1 MSLII
6 YGKNPCISAIKDGN
20 YKKIYIQNGFQDQKI
35 LSLLER
41 KNIKPVFLNQKD
53 LDKLTGA
60 KNSQGIAVELNDIKK
75 YTLDD
80 IIEASKIKNSF
91 VIVLD
96 GIEDPHNF
104 GAILRVADA
113 FSSLGV
119 IIKTRGQVPLN
130 STVAKVSTGA
140 FQHVKV
146 VEVNNLNN
154 ALDYLKKNG
163 FWVVSSDGSA
173 KQSYDE
179 LNYDFNVALVIGS
192 EGFGISNLILRNSDF
207 IVKINMLGHV
217 NSLNASNATAVISSY
232 ISLKQN

>member
-1 MSLII
+1 MSLYI
-6 YGKNPCISAIKDGN
+6 YGKNPCISSIKEGN
-20 YKKIYIQNGFQDQKI
+20 IKKVYLINGFQDVKI
-35 LSLLER
+35 LNLLKYKKITPIYLKQNEM
-41 KNIKPVFLNQKD
+41 
-53 LDKLTGA
+53 DKLVGA
-60 KNSQGIAVELNDIKK
+60 KNNQGIIVELNEIKK

-113 FSSLGV
+113 FGALGV

-130 STVAKVSTGA
+130 ATVAKVSTGA
-140 FQHVKV
+140 FQHVKL

-154 ALDYLKKNG
+154 ALEYLKKNG
-163 FWVVSSDGSA
+163 FWVVSTDGAA
-173 KQSYDE
+173 KTFYQD
-179 LNYDFNVALVIGS
+179 LKYDFNVALVVGS

-207 IVKINMLGHV
+207 VVKIDMKGHV
-217 NSLNASNATAVISSY
+217 NSLNASNATAVVASY
-232 ISLKQN
+232 IALKQ